1 MNHWK
6 SANFG
11 SDKHLPQLSPPQSS
25 AYGGRAG
32 IDGKWWKIVCM
43 CGAHVRFD
51 PKSGHWISASIAWV
65 ARVMQLLKSRK
76 SA

>member
-11 SDKHLPQLSPPQSS
+11 SDKHPKLSPPHFY
-25 AYGGRAG
+25 ACRGRAG

-43 CGAHVRFD
+43 YGAHVRFD
-51 PKSGHWISASIAWV
+51 QGLVNGSHLDCVGCEGQPFSQTSQPA
-65 ARVMQLLKSRK
+65 
-76 SA
+76 